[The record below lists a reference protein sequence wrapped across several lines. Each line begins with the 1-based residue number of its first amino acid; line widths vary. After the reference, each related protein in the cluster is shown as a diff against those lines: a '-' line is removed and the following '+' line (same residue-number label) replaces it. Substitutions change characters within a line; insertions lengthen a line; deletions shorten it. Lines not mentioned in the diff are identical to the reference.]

1 MGYQHRVH
9 GECAIGHC
17 ILLSK
22 STPFDL
28 RSSKMKYFALLMVVG
43 LAAASST
50 GLGREL
56 KFDAGKEYLFQYSGR
71 LMSGIPELANQ
82 YSGLAINATVGLI
95 AKSQTTLSLVV
106 SAPKFVKI
114 NDVLNSEES
123 VPSTYGGTN
132 WRRMVLPEMLEVP
145 EEFKRIL
152 AMPVLVELGG
162 ETGAIR
168 AVKVSKSEPEWS
180 VNYKKGIVSLFQ
192 VKMESSL
199 SSNMIETS
207 SEIRPFW
214 KVMEETVSGKCLA
227 TYQANQLPEYMV
239 KENPMLIPH
248 PEACPEKKFYEVI
261 RTVDFTSFLLRLFL
275 HLWNFLLRMFLYL
288 WNLLLRVFLF
298 LWNFWL
304 RLFLFLLIFWLRLF
318 LFLLIIWLRLLRF
331 NGRFWFWLFFGWCF
345 GL

>member
-114 NDVLNSEES
+114 NDVLNSEET

-152 AMPVLVELGG
+152 AMPVLVELDS

-192 VKMESSL
+192 
-199 SSNMIETS
+199 IETS

-214 KVMEETVSGKCLA
+214 KVM
-227 TYQANQLPEYMV
+227 
-239 KENPMLIPH
+239 
-248 PEACPEKKFYEVI
+248 
-261 RTVDFTSFLLRLFL
+261 
-275 HLWNFLLRMFLYL
+275 
-288 WNLLLRVFLF
+288 
-298 LWNFWL
+298 
-304 RLFLFLLIFWLRLF
+304 
-318 LFLLIIWLRLLRF
+318 
-331 NGRFWFWLFFGWCF
+331 
-345 GL
+345 